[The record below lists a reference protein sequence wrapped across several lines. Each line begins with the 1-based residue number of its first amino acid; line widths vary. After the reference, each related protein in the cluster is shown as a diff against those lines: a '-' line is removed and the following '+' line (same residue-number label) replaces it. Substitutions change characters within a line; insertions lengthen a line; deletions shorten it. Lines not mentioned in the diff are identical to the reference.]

1 MIDINV
7 GKNIVKQLTDK
18 FDPLGAYH
26 EVNKDGGEMFEL
38 HVSATTDK
46 EAWEILFMDK
56 TPVITGSEKGF
67 TYDGCDQTTYIDL
80 TAENMQKIFILA
92 TASVIKE
99 FDTIIKLLGASNTS
113 DKNKNEWIKNL
124 QENILSFDEYK
135 E

>member
-7 GKNIVKQLTDK
+7 GKNIVKQLTNK

-38 HVSATTDK
+38 RVNVSADK
-46 EAWEILFMDK
+46 EAWAIMFMGK
-56 TPVITGSEKGF
+56 TAVVSGSENGF

-80 TAENMQKIFILA
+80 TPENMQKIFILA

-99 FDTIIKLLGASNTS
+99 FDTIIKLLGASNAS

-124 QENILSFDEYK
+124 QENILSFEYK

>member
-38 HVSATTDK
+38 RVNVSADK
-46 EAWEILFMDK
+46 EAWAIMFMGK
-56 TPVITGSEKGF
+56 TAVVTGSENGF

-99 FDTIIKLLGASNTS
+99 FDTIIKLLGASNAS